1 MITAIS
7 PLPTMVSD
15 TQKILNKNAAKSA
28 EEGFLKNLQESRE
41 KKSRGKKTHTERKIK
56 KWEQESRRFEI

>member
-1 MITAIS
+1 
-7 PLPTMVSD
+7 MVSD

-28 EEGFLKNLQESRE
+28 EEGFLKNLQESRG